1 LSTQRAIVRRRDVES
16 RGDGQTRPRTGE
28 ASTGGW
34 DAVDIVIIITARH
47 HDDARCGVDESIVR
61 RRPSSSVVVRRRP
74 TRPRARVVDCGCRAR
89 RSSHVDARSSS
100 SPHRAVMSASTLARA
115 SATMRANSMASTRR
129 GKTRRGDACVR
140 RARITSKEPW
150 WDKNTAEN
158 MIDCDGVDAFLTLLV
173 RVVDVNRV
181 VRRQTRRRDGWRG

>member
-1 LSTQRAIVRRRDVES
+1 
-16 RGDGQTRPRTGE
+16 
-28 ASTGGW
+28 
-34 DAVDIVIIITARH
+34 
-47 HDDARCGVDESIVR
+47 
-61 RRPSSSVVVRRRP
+61 
-74 TRPRARVVDCGCRAR
+74 
-89 RSSHVDARSSS
+89 
-100 SPHRAVMSASTLARA
+100 MSASTLARA

-173 RVVDVNRV
+173 RVVDANRV
-181 VRRQTRRRDGWRG
+181 VRRQTRRRDGRDAVATGGGDDNRTQSLAAVAEVLQSHSFVASMTARA

>member
-1 LSTQRAIVRRRDVES
+1 
-16 RGDGQTRPRTGE
+16 
-28 ASTGGW
+28 
-34 DAVDIVIIITARH
+34 
-47 HDDARCGVDESIVR
+47 
-61 RRPSSSVVVRRRP
+61 
-74 TRPRARVVDCGCRAR
+74 
-89 RSSHVDARSSS
+89 
-100 SPHRAVMSASTLARA
+100 MSASTLARA

-173 RVVDVNRV
+173 RVVDANRV
-181 VRRQTRRRDGWRG
+181 VRRARAVATGGVDDNRTQSLAAVAEVLQSHLFVASMTARA